1 MTYYFT
7 VSGTSRNAYG
17 GVRWHVSANETE
29 QSIIGYA
36 DHEMTRS
43 GQSFEDF
50 IGIGF
55 KTINEDTDEEEI
67 VPEREMTI
75 DEMFEAALLKL
86 SDDGRT
92 YRIFKMDDAEALE
105 EFLLQADMA
114 GLQKEAQSLAGIE
127 VQDEE

>member
-7 VSGTSRNAYG
+7 VSGTSRNACG

-43 GQSFEDF
+43 GESFEDF

-55 KTINEDTDEEEI
+55 KTINEGTDNEQI
-67 VPEREMTI
+67 VPEREMTQY
-75 DEMFEAALLKL
+75 ETFEAALAKL

-92 YRIFKMDDAEALE
+92 YLIYKMDDAEALE

-114 GLQKEAQSLAGIE
+114 GLLKKAQQLAGIE
-127 VQDEE
+127 VPEED